1 MTLLRRIM
9 IGIDTDILV
18 RYLTQ
23 DNTEQANLVSSLL
36 EKYEGQKQSIYINK
50 IVLCELILVLEKG
63 YKYSKSQITLA
74 IRSLLSTQEFMFE
87 HLEASWLALEV
98 YEKNNAN
105 FSDALIGEIN
115 RLKGCSTT
123 YTLDIAASELN
134 SFRALNT

>member
-1 MTLLRRIM
+1 M
-9 IGIDTDILV
+9 IGIDTNILV

-23 DNTEQANLVSSLL
+23 DDAKQANLVSLLL

-50 IVLCELILVLEKG
+50 IVLCELIWVLERG

-74 IRSLLSTQEFMFE
+74 IRSLLSTQEFIFE

-98 YEKNNAN
+98 YEKNNAD

-123 YTLDIAASELN
+123 YTLDMAALKLS
-134 SFRALNT
+134 SFQALNT